1 MARELHRV
9 VITGMG
15 AVSPMGK
22 GVDALMQGIRDRR
35 CTVRRM
41 DSWSQYK
48 GMRSLIGA
56 PVPGPRE
63 DKTVPRQKR
72 RSMSSMSFFALD
84 ATREALAEAG
94 LAIGGEG
101 GIRPERIGC
110 IIGTT
115 LGSAESINEFFEI
128 ILPDKN
134 VDEAPAMLFFKC
146 MTHSTAMNLAQYYG
160 ITGYVMATAAACASG
175 LQAIGTGYE
184 LLRLGV
190 QDAFIC
196 GGAEEL
202 HASVT
207 GTFDLLFATSVK
219 HNDSP
224 CRSPRPFD
232 AARDGLVCGEGAGV
246 IVMETLE
253 GARARGAKILAEV
266 VGYHTGGSG
275 EHISQSDAPTMAAC
289 MREALSQADIKPSE
303 VDYVS
308 AHATATEQGDKA
320 EAEAIAEV
328 FGDKTPVSS
337 LKGYIGHTL
346 GASGAIELAA
356 TIRMMQDDIIYPGLN
371 LEKVAD
377 DCKGIAHVME
387 PLKGTLDITV
397 KNSFAFGGV
406 NTVLVCRKYKGN

>member
-1 MARELHRV
+1 MSRELNRV

-22 GVDALMQGIRDRR
+22 GVDALMDGIRERR
-35 CTVRRM
+35 CAVKRM
-41 DSWSQYK
+41 ENWGDIK
-48 GMRSLIGA
+48 GLRTQLGA

-94 LAIGGEG
+94 LTIGEG
-101 GIRPERIGC
+101 GVRADRIGC

-128 ILPDKN
+128 VLPTKS
-134 VDEAPAMLFFKC
+134 VEEAPAMLFFKC
-146 MTHSTAMNLAQYYG
+146 MTHSAAMNIAQYYG
-160 ITGYVMATAAACASG
+160 IKGYVMATASACASG

-202 HASVT
+202 HASVV
-207 GTFDLLFATSVK
+207 GTFDLLFATSTK
-219 HNDSP
+219 YNDAP
-224 CRSPRPFD
+224 CKSPRPFD
-232 AARDGLVCGEGAGV
+232 AERDGLVCGEGAGV
-246 IVMETLE
+246 VLMETLDS
-253 GARARGAKILAEV
+253 AHARGARILAEV

-289 MREALSQADIKPSE
+289 MREALAQADIKPSD

-308 AHATATEQGDKA
+308 AHATATDQGDKA
-320 EAEAIAEV
+320 EAEALAEV
-328 FGDKTPVSS
+328 FGDAVPVSS

-356 TIRMMQDDIIYPGLN
+356 TIRMMRDDIIYPGLN
-371 LEKVAD
+371 LDSVAP
-377 DCKGIAHVME
+377 DCGGIAHVME
-387 PLKGTLDITV
+387 TMKRPLDVIV